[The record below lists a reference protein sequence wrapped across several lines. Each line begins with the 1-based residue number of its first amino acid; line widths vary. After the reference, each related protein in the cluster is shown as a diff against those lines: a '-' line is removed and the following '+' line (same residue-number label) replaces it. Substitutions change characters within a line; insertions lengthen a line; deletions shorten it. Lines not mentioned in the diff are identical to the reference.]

1 MAKKMGVTNKNVTAE
16 KGLVLVPKKTR
27 VDWGPARKMGVAIV
41 SQNMGVEWG
50 MARLIGVAVAKA
62 ELNNTVHYTPKPVHP
77 ALLSVCV
84 LAKVV
89 FKAKLNNTVHLCS
102 N

>member
-1 MAKKMGVTNKNVTAE
+1 
-16 KGLVLVPKKTR
+16 
-27 VDWGPARKMGVAIV
+27 
-41 SQNMGVEWG
+41 
-50 MARLIGVAVAKA
+50 VAVAKT

-89 FKAKLNNTVHLCS
+89 FKAKLNNVSAFSKTHVAHKFAWQLS
-102 N
+102 SSTAQPLGLNYPNQTI